1 MGWTTICLIGMHMNE
16 HCKQRGCAL
25 MTNKALETIV
35 CTFVA
40 QSSVYSKIWDSPH
53 AWEWKDVIG

>member
-1 MGWTTICLIGMHMNE
+1 MNE

-40 QSSVYSKIWDSPH
+40 HSSVYSKIWDSPH